1 MRYDLEELSFRDT
14 GIDNNEAIK
23 GILFR
28 LKSFRNICRALVY
41 KLEMDFPVGT
51 SVYHSGSD
59 TLKEVVVTALW
70 DNWED
75 ILTQ

>member
-1 MRYDLEELSFRDT
+1 MRSDLEAPSFRDT

-28 LKSFRNICRALVY
+28 LKSFSKICRVLVY

-51 SVYHSGSD
+51 SAYHSGSD
-59 TLKEVVVTALW
+59 TLKEVVVTTLW
-70 DNWED
+70 DN
-75 ILTQ
+75 

>member
-1 MRYDLEELSFRDT
+1 MEELSFRDT

-28 LKSFRNICRALVY
+28 LKSFRNIYRALLY

-59 TLKEVVVTALW
+59 TLNEVVVTAL
-70 DNWED
+70 
-75 ILTQ
+75 